1 MKVFI
6 DTGAFYAA
14 TISNDARNT
23 AAKEISQEL
32 HRCKAWLF
40 TSDYILA
47 ETYTLLNA
55 RDGHHTAVAFMNA
68 IEKNE
73 INVLRVSPTIET
85 SAKEIFRKLDIPRLS
100 FFDCTSFALINAHR
114 LDHAFSFDSHFSF
127 FRFNHSVTVLGV

>member
-14 TISNDARNT
+14 AISNDARNT
-23 AAKEISQEL
+23 AAKKISQEL
-32 HRCKAWLF
+32 HRHKAWLF

-55 RDGHHTAVAFMNA
+55 REGHHAAVAFMDA
-68 IEKNE
+68 IEHSE
-73 INVLRVSPTIET
+73 INVLRVSLTIEA
-85 SAKEIFRKLDIPRLS
+85 SAKEIFRKLDTPRLS

-127 FRFNHSVTVLGV
+127 FRFDHSVKVLGV